1 MNIYMERIRP
11 LFEQSGKTDKQI
23 EEELGLPKGVIYKWG
38 TGKYKS
44 YKTYLPQIAAYFN
57 VSTDYLLGT
66 SDDPAPAGEQKKEP
80 ATESL
85 DLDDEL
91 NAEFIKLW
99 KRLTPEERVI
109 LRAQMRGML
118 NDRES

>member
-1 MNIYMERIRP
+1 MFYDNFVK
-11 LFEQSGKTDKQI
+11 LCNAAGKTPSAI
-23 EEELGLPKGVIYKWG
+23 ATEIGLS
-38 TGKYKS
+38 KS
-44 YKTYLPQIAAYFN
+44 VVTRWKNGCGATDATIRKLADYFG
-57 VSTDYLLGT
+57 VSTDQLLGT
-66 SDDPAPAGEQKKEP
+66 TDDPTPAAEQKKEP

-99 KRLTPEERVI
+99 KKLTPEERVI

>member
-1 MNIYMERIRP
+1 MDIYRDRIRP
-11 LFEQSGKTDKQI
+11 ILEKSGMTDRGI
-23 EEELGLPKGVIYKWG
+23 EEAANLPKGIIYNWENGRSKNY
-38 TGKYKS
+38 TRYI
-44 YKTYLPQIAAYFN
+44 PQIAAYFN

-66 SDDPAPAGEQKKEP
+66 TDDPAPAGEQKKEP